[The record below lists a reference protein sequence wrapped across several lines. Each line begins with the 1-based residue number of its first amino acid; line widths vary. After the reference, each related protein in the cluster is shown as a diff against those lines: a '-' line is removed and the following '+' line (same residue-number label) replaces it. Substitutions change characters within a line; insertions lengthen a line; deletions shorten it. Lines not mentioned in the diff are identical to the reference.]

1 MLYLPIKSSMNVDSI
16 TISANSLSN
25 YEKQIYDL
33 KQLLEISKSLSS
45 VLEIKKVI
53 ESMLYI
59 CMCQMRTLSAA
70 LFTQN
75 GFEAKAFTLDSNYN
89 GMELASDI
97 NYSVPL
103 DHPAIQLL
111 ETTNMT
117 YTYEE
122 LVDILKSRKDEIAF
136 LETLH
141 PSLIVPLKVKNR
153 LNGFLVLGE
162 RIDLGEGN
170 VYSSYEK
177 NQIMTIASL
186 AAIAINNA
194 TLMDMTTTDMM
205 THLKLKHYFFSVL
218 MDKIDHAFLD
228 SSSLAVFMLDI
239 DHFKKFNDK
248 YGHACGDMVLIEV
261 ASIIKNTV
269 RQEDLAARYGG
280 EEFVVLLCDVE
291 QEEAF
296 EIAENIRKAIE
307 EKDFVFE
314 NQHMKVSISVGI
326 SMYFGF
332 KEMTAKLLVEQA
344 DAALYE
350 SKNAGRNRTT
360 VYTEEKKKISRKKKS
375 GSSKKN
381 EAKN

>member
-1 MLYLPIKSSMNVDSI
+1 MNVDSI
-16 TISANSLSN
+16 AISANSLSN

-70 LFTQN
+70 LFTLN
-75 GFEAKAFTLDSNYN
+75 GFEATAFTLDSNYN

-97 NYSVPL
+97 DYAVPV

-111 ETTNMT
+111 ESTNMT

-122 LVDILKSRKDEIAF
+122 MIDILKTRKEEIAF
-136 LETLH
+136 LETLQ
-141 PSLIVPLKVKNR
+141 VKNR

-218 MDKIDHAFLD
+218 MDKIDHAFID
-228 SSSLAVFMLDI
+228 SRSLAVFMLDI
-239 DHFKKFNDK
+239 DHFKKFNDT

-269 RQEDLAARYGG
+269 RPEDLAARYGG

-291 QEEAF
+291 QDQAF
-296 EIAENIRKAIE
+296 EIAENIRKAVE
-307 EKDFVFE
+307 EQDFVFE
-314 NQHMKVSISVGI
+314 DQHMKVSISVGI
-326 SMYFGF
+326 SMYFGL
-332 KEMTAKLLVEQA
+332 KEMTAKLLVEHA
-344 DAALYE
+344 DEALYE
-350 SKNAGRNRTT
+350 SKNNGRNRTT
-360 VYTEEKKKISRKKKS
+360 IYAEEKKKPAKKKKS
-375 GSSKKN
+375 ASSKKAN
-381 EAKN
+381 

>member
-1 MLYLPIKSSMNVDSI
+1 MNVDSI

>member
-1 MLYLPIKSSMNVDSI
+1 MLFLPIKNSMNVDSI
-16 TISANSLSN
+16 AISAESLGN

-33 KQLLEISKSLSS
+33 KQLLEISKSFSS
-45 VLEIKKVI
+45 VLESKKVI

-75 GFEAKAFTLDSNYN
+75 DFEATFFTLNSNYN
-89 GMELASDI
+89 GMELTSGI
-97 NYSVPL
+97 NYSVSV
-103 DHPAIQLL
+103 DHPVINLL

-122 LVDILKSRKDEIAF
+122 LVDILKTEKKGIEF
-136 LETLH
+136 LETLN

-194 TLMDMTTTDMM
+194 TLVEMTTTDMM
-205 THLKLKHYFFSVL
+205 TRLKTKHFFFSVL
-218 MDKIDHAFLD
+218 MDKIDYASLED
-228 SSSLAVFMLDI
+228 KNLAVFILDI
-239 DHFKKFNDK
+239 DHFKNFNDT

-280 EEFVVLLCDVE
+280 EEFVVLLCDID
-291 QEEAF
+291 QDKAF
-296 EIAENIRKAIE
+296 EIAERIRKTVEA
-307 EKDFVFE
+307 KDFVFE
-314 NQHMKVSISVGI
+314 KKHMRVTISIGI
-326 SMYFGF
+326 SMYFGK
-332 KEMTAKLLVEQA
+332 KEISAKLLVEQA
-344 DAALYE
+344 DMALYE
-350 SKNAGRNRTT
+350 SKNTGRNKTT
-360 VYTEEKKKISRKKKS
+360 VFSEKSCDIPKKRKSNSLKARIKS
-375 GSSKKN
+375 
-381 EAKN
+381 